1 MSISNVV
8 PNPSKRHALLDR
20 DDVDTGRPAQ
30 GFSGPAK
37 KSAKS
42 KSGSRLRNFVAAPP

>member
-1 MSISNVV
+1 MFLSNVV
-8 PNPSKRHALLDR
+8 PNPSMHHALLDR
-20 DDVDTGRPAQ
+20 DKADTRRAAQ